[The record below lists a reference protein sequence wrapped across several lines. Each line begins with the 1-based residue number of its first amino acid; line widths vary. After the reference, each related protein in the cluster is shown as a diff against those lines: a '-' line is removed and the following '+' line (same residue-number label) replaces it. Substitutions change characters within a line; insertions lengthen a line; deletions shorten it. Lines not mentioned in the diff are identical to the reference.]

1 MYKNILIPT
10 DGSPL
15 ARSAIEAGVALAA
28 KVGARVTGFYA
39 APAATP
45 LVYRNLLP
53 VRYDTTAHNEAV
65 IARAARAHLDVV
77 ARAAKAARVKCD
89 CVSVTSDFPADA
101 ILAAAKKHRCDL
113 IVIAPHGRK
122 GLSALL
128 LGSQTQKVLAH
139 AKVPVLV
146 HR

>member
-1 MYKNILIPT
+1 MYKNILLPT

-15 ARSAIEAGVALAA
+15 SRVAILAGVEVAA
-28 KVGARVTGFYA
+28 KLGARVTAFYA
-39 APAATP
+39 APAAK
-45 LVYRNLLP
+45 N
-53 VRYDTTAHNEAV
+53 
-65 IARAARAHLDVV
+65 HLDVV
-77 ARAAKAARVKCD
+77 ERAAKAARVRCD
-89 CVSVTSDFPADA
+89 GFSVVSDCPADA
-101 ILAAAKKHRCDL
+101 ILAAAKKHKCDL

-128 LGSQTQKVLAH
+128 LGSQTQKVLAN

>member
-1 MYKNILIPT
+1 MYKNILLPT

-15 ARSAIEAGVALAA
+15 CRAAIEAGVALAA
-28 KVGARVTGFYA
+28 KVGASVTGFYA

-53 VRYDTTAHNEAV
+53 VGYDTTQHNATL
-65 IARAARAHLDVV
+65 IARAARKHIEVIE
-77 ARAAKAARVKCD
+77 RAAKAARVRCA

-101 ILAAAKKHRCDL
+101 ILAAAKKHKCDL
-113 IVIAPHGRK
+113 IVIAPRGRK

-128 LGSQTQKVLAH
+128 LGSQTQKVLAL
-139 AKVPVLV
+139 AKIPVLV

>member
-1 MYKNILIPT
+1 MYKNILLPT
-10 DGSPL
+10 DGSPPG
-15 ARSAIEAGVALAA
+15 S
-28 KVGARVTGFYA
+28 ARV
-39 APAATP
+39 
-45 LVYRNLLP
+45 RC
-53 VRYDTTAHNEAV
+53 E
-65 IARAARAHLDVV
+65 
-77 ARAAKAARVKCD
+77 

-101 ILAAAKKHRCDL
+101 ILAAAKKHNCDL
-113 IVIAPHGRK
+113 IVIAPRSRK

>member
-1 MYKNILIPT
+1 MYENILLPT

-15 ARSAIEAGVALAA
+15 SRAAVKAGVKLAA
-28 KVGARVTGFYA
+28 RIGAGVVGFYA

-53 VRYDTTAHNEAV
+53 VAYHTQKHNETAIRLAAERHLEV
-65 IARAARAHLDVV
+65 IAK
-77 ARAAKAARVKCD
+77 AAKAARVRYQGR
-89 CVSVTSDFPADA
+89 SVTSDFPAEA
-101 ILAAAKKHRCDL
+101 ILAAAAKYRCDL
-113 IVIAPHGRK
+113 IVMAPHTRR